1 MFQRFRGSVC
11 IRGRWRATH
20 CSVHQRWF
28 CGIWASR
35 GSQRAANCSPIPHRR
50 RSRLVHCTNIR
61 GRAANSSA
69 PARSA
74 NQLLVGLWEE
84 TVAQVFARGD
94 CPSGPRA
101 CVRSRSLPIARIAT
115 RRQLF
120 TDYTLVFG
128 LYEVAVNYA
137 QSSIINSSIRSKCLR
152 LDVTS
157 VASTA
162 SAWAAIAI
170 SKSSTLAPRVSSF
183 AFTRPKWSET
193 SGVHIAI

>member
-1 MFQRFRGSVC
+1 MRFSTVNHSRNAPPTVHGSHKGGAADSFAAQASAAVLPTAV
-11 IRGRWRATH
+11 RSLEAPTHSSLASGRR
-20 CSVHQRWF
+20 
-28 CGIWASR
+28 
-35 GSQRAANCSPIPHRR
+35 PLRR
-50 RSRLVHCTNIR
+50 C
-61 GRAANSSA
+61 
-69 PARSA
+69 
-74 NQLLVGLWEE
+74 LLVAS
-84 TVAQVFARGD
+84 VPAV
-94 CPSGPRA
+94 PRA
-101 CVRSRSLPIARIAT
+101 CVRSRSLSIARIAT
-115 RRQLF
+115 RSQLF

-137 QSSIINSSIRSKCLR
+137 QSSIINSSMRSKCLR

-162 SAWAAIAI
+162 SAWAAMAI